1 MLGFTMIK
9 VFIPAALLAA
19 SLVCSAAHAVQE
31 DIRVP
36 QPQVSQAQ
44 QLSSDPAVQRTP
56 GLTRKQV
63 YDQLVLAENDGSLG
77 RLDATL
83 YKGQ

>member
-1 MLGFTMIK
+1 MIK
-9 VFIPAALLAA
+9 VFIPAVLLAA
-19 SLVCSAAHAVQE
+19 SLVCSAAHAAQE

-44 QLSSDPAVQRTP
+44 QLPSDPTVQQAP
-56 GLTRKQV
+56 GLTRTQV
-63 YDQLVLAENDGSLG
+63 YEQLVQAENDGSPA

-83 YKGQ
+83 YKGH